1 MDWPSNNPDLNLI
14 ENLWVIVKRNVQL
27 QQPQNI
33 GNLERFMKKEWLK
46 IPQDIIKNLVR
57 SMKER
62 CKLVIEKNGE
72 RIPY

>member
-1 MDWPSNNPDLNLI
+1 MDWPFNSPNLNPI
-14 ENLWVIVKRNVQL
+14 ENLWAIVKRNVQL

-33 GNLERFMKKEWLK
+33 GDLERFMKEEWLK

-62 CKLVIEKNGE
+62 CKLVIENKGE